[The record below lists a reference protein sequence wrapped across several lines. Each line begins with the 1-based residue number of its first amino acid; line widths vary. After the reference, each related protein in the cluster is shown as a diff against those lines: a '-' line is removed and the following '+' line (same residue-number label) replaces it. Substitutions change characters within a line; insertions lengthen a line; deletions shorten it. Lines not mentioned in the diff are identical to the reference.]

1 MWAEAASMI
10 AIILRFKPSIY
21 NQGLGLLVLG
31 FRQFSKKCT
40 LRLLLLDFIR
50 IKIEDWYLFE
60 SHQHRRHIPK
70 HFNTSD
76 YFAGC
81 IVNRRGG
88 HLPWDSCRRL
98 WSVQKGIVDRPL
110 GPVYQA
116 KLLN

>member
-1 MWAEAASMI
+1 
-10 AIILRFKPSIY
+10 LNLF
-21 NQGLGLLVLG
+21 G
-31 FRQFSKKCT
+31 
-40 LRLLLLDFIR
+40 
-50 IKIEDWYLFE
+50 LFE
-60 SHQHRRHIPK
+60 IHQHRRHIPK